1 MASIKAWIK
10 AARLRTLPLA
20 TTCVLIGGALGLKE
34 NPESSLVVLCLAAFV
49 VIKLQTLANFAND
62 YGDFMKG
69 TDGEN
74 RPDRALASGE
84 ITPKEMKAKLIFNSI
99 VILIAGCATV
109 YLSFHE
115 TGINWKACGLVLLG
129 ICSIIAAF
137 KYTMGKSA
145 YGYRGLGDLFV
156 LLFFGYVGVLG
167 IAFLL
172 THTFQAIWLL
182 PATFSGLMAVS
193 VLNLNNMRDHEGDK
207 ASGKNTLVVK
217 MGFKKAKQ
225 YHLFLLLTAWTCMI
239 FFLRDWHGF
248 IWYILIALVCS
259 KHIKVVW
266 DTKNPQSLDPELK
279 KVALMAFVTGMFML
293 MSVTF

>member
-1 MASIKAWIK
+1 MASIKTWIK
-10 AARLRTLPLA
+10 ATRLRTLPLA
-20 TTCVLIGGALGLKE
+20 TTCVLIGGAMGLKE
-34 NPESSLVVLCLAAFV
+34 NPGADMLILALAAFV
-49 VIKLQTLANFAND
+49 VIKMQTLANFAND

-84 ITPKEMKAKLIFNSI
+84 ITPEEMRAKMIFNSV
-99 VILIAGCATV
+99 VIFLAGCTTV

-115 TGINWKACGLVLLG
+115 IGINWAACGLVLLG
-129 ICSIIAAF
+129 ICSIAAAF
-137 KYTMGKSA
+137 KYTMGKTA

-156 LLFFGYVGVLG
+156 LVFFGYVGVLG

-172 THTFQAIWLL
+172 THTFQMIWLL
-182 PATFSGLMAVS
+182 PATFSGLMAVG

-217 MGFKKAKQ
+217 MGFDKAKQ
-225 YHLFLLLTAWTCMI
+225 YHALLLFTAWACMLY
-239 FFLRDWHGF
+239 FLQDWRGLL
-248 IWYILIALVCS
+248 WYVLIALVCA
-259 KHIKVVW
+259 KHLKLVW
-266 DTKNPQSLDPELK
+266 DTKDPKILDPELK

-293 MSVTF
+293 MSVTL